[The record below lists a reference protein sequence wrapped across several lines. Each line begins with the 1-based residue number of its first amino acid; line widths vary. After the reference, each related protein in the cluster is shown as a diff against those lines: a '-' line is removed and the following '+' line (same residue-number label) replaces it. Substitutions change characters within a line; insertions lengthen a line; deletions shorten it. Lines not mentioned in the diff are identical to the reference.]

1 MARFAV
7 FDDDLAEGNPSVML
21 KNENPE
27 EGRYDSA
34 TTEKIIRIA
43 SRLDSENRETLSV
56 PEIEQIAKEVGI
68 EAAYV
73 REALKKVAE
82 EKVNRR
88 LGRRERPEET
98 TAAGGH
104 SKAEFWST
112 VAAFLIPLAWASI
125 AFFVSGGDVTTAKFF
140 TMMAP
145 LPLALLI
152 GFIAGNRKVGFFA
165 SLVLVLALW
174 PALDKVLATERTLV
188 LKNTSRPVVDMSNGG
203 ISINLPPELMDK
215 MRNGEFQALGQEM
228 GALQTRITEIEKV
241 LANKN
246 LPAAEKA
253 KLSAEM
259 AAAQRRSDEIKAQF
273 KEMGKDF
280 AELEK
285 LGEAFDEGFPLGPT
299 VPNAPT
305 PPGTTVVTNTS
316 ESNEDALAPLL
327 IFGSIFAGILGVV
340 GAGVRIRQFPFPGA
354 TPKTVPAAGDRGQML
369 DQYFELQSKLH
380 GQKRRLAFLS
390 VDVSDSTGMKH
401 HQEELLV
408 EHSFS
413 RYTRWVADVAARF
426 GGEIQA
432 AAGDGVM
439 CAFPDEA
446 SALRAAVALQ
456 QGITEF
462 NSTHNRLPRPFLIR
476 CGVSAGEVPW
486 EPGTP
491 IGLLQS
497 PVIDRAAAMQKV
509 AAPESIVVSQ
519 EVEEIARVELGELNP
534 MPGPIAGV
542 SASTWF
548 AR

>member
-1 MARFAV
+1 MARLPV

-82 EKVNRR
+82 EKVNRK
-88 LGRRERPEET
+88 LGRRDRPEAAT
-98 TAAGGH
+98 TAGGH

-174 PALDKVLATERTLV
+174 PALDKVLATEQTMV
-188 LKNTSRPVVDMSNGG
+188 LKNTSRPLVDMSNGG
-203 ISINLPPELMDK
+203 ISINLPPDLMDK
-215 MRNGEFQALGQEM
+215 MKSGEFRALGEEM
-228 GALQTRITEIEKV
+228 GALQTQITQLEKA
-241 LANKN
+241 LANKD

-253 KLSAEM
+253 KLAAEL
-259 AAAQRRSDEIKAQF
+259 ATAQKRSDEIKAQF

-285 LGEAFDEGFPLGPT
+285 LGEAFDEGFPIGPT
-299 VPNAPT
+299 APPT
-305 PPGTTVVTNTS
+305 PPGTTVVRSTS
-316 ESNEDALAPLL
+316 SSKDDALAPLL

-340 GAGVRIRQFPFPGA
+340 GAGVRIRHFPFPGTA
-354 TPKTVPAAGDRGQML
+354 PKTVPVPEDRGQML

-413 RYTRWVADVAARF
+413 RYTRWVAEVAARF

-456 QGITEF
+456 QGIGEF
-462 NSTHNRLPRPFLIR
+462 NSTHNRLPRPFRIR

-519 EVEEIARVELGELNP
+519 EVEEIAKVELGQLTP
-534 MPGPIAGV
+534 IPDPIAGV
-542 SASTWF
+542 SASSWL